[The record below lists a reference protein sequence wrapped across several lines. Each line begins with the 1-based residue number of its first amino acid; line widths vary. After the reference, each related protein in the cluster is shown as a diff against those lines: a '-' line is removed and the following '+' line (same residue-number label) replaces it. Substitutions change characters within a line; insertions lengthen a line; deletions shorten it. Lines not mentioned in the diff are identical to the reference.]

1 VVVREGGRE
10 QKRGRHR
17 FLHAHLYVSFTVQW
31 SREKRRTHQ
40 ALAPAV
46 GVSECG
52 EDNLDA
58 RQGERARAA
67 PSEHVGEEQR
77 ETSNAGTVL
86 GLHDPVCINVGI
98 GIETEAGAERRVEV
112 GMQIKGGSMCTV
124 TSSGVQWLRSCE
136 SSLFQCSEMLHRS
149 TSHFQVE
156 SPWRPIACVV
166 CLFPPKQLY
175 MYTYRED
182 IRQGVRK
189 RSEHVYGKQMAVK
202 DTMRKVGATTF
213 NLRTSPA
220 P

>member
-1 VVVREGGRE
+1 MTLTMGRTLSTVMSAGTRNCGEKRFALVFVIVVVREEGGRE
-10 QKRGRHR
+10 QKRGLHR
-17 FLHAHLYVSFTVQW
+17 LLYAYLYVSFTVQG

-40 ALAPAV
+40 VLAPAV

-52 EDNLDA
+52 EANLDA

-67 PSEHVGEEQR
+67 PSERVGEEQR
-77 ETSNAGTVL
+77 ATSSAGAVL
-86 GLHDPVCINVGI
+86 GLHDPVCINVGV

-112 GMQIKGGSMCTV
+112 EMQIKGGSMCAV

-166 CLFPPKQLY
+166 CY
-175 MYTYRED
+175 Y
-182 IRQGVRK
+182 
-189 RSEHVYGKQMAVK
+189 SH
-202 DTMRKVGATTF
+202 
-213 NLRTSPA
+213 
-220 P
+220 